1 MTSNPTV
8 LIIAAGVAAV
18 VLVLIVV
25 LLKPRRYDQIG
36 ANPYTGA
43 GATAA
48 PVKTTLDNLPTEVTD
63 QITRLIQDGR
73 KIEAIKVLR
82 DHTALGLKE
91 AKDAV
96 ERWDLSA
103 AVPAARDIAL
113 QNSVDGGASELLPHV
128 RAEIDSLI
136 AAGNP
141 IKAIKI
147 LREHTGLG
155 LKEAKDVID
164 NWPR

>member
-36 ANPYTGA
+36 ANPYTGTKA
-43 GATAA
+43 V
-48 PVKTTLDNLPTEVTD
+48 PVKTTLDNLPAHVTA
-63 QITRLIQDGR
+63 QITRLIQDDR

-82 DHTALGLKE
+82 EHTVLGLKE

-103 AVPAARDIAL
+103 AAPAPRDIAL

-136 AAGNP
+136 TAGNP
-141 IKAIKI
+141 IKAIKVV
-147 LREHTGLG
+147 REHTGLG

>member
-8 LIIAAGVAAV
+8 LIIAASVAAV

-43 GATAA
+43 KAA
-48 PVKTTLDNLPTEVTD
+48 PVKTTLDNLPAHVTD

-82 DHTALGLKE
+82 DHTSLGLKE
-91 AKDAV
+91 AKDIV
-96 ERWDLSA
+96 ERWDMSA
-103 AVPAARDIAL
+103 ATPPSRSLSLEDPIAELPAHI
-113 QNSVDGGASELLPHV
+113 
-128 RAEIDSLI
+128 RAEIDSLVAEGKLI
-136 AAGNP
+136 NA
-141 IKAIKI
+141 IKA

-155 LKEAKDVID
+155 LKEAKGVID